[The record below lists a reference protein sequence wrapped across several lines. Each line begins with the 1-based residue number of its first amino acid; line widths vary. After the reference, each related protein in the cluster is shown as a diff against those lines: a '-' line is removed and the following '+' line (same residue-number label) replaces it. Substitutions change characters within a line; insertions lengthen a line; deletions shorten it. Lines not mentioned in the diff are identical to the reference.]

1 MNQISLAALIL
12 TMMFVAAFATPS
24 IALAQNMS
32 GGIPE
37 QSKLPAGNMTGNR
50 GYLPDSYL
58 AKWLDNHSEVKESN
72 TFFLVL
78 AAMQIIKL
86 MFFVASIQK

>member
-37 QSKLPAGNMTGNR
+37 QSKLPAGNMTGNATNTT
-50 GYLPDSYL
+50 GTEGIFPTPTLPSG
-58 AKWLDNHSEVKESN
+58 
-72 TFFLVL
+72 
-78 AAMQIIKL
+78 
-86 MFFVASIQK
+86 